1 MLFNQSFVANLECSK
16 SVSIKTRLQNRFLKR
31 ENDANKRLLL
41 NCKNLFWDFWEELK
55 ENIIVI

>member
-31 ENDANKRLLL
+31 ENEANKKAFT
-41 NCKNLFWDFWEELK
+41 KNLFWDFWEELK